1 MGLSGY
7 MMFTELATPLKL
19 IGIRLFR
26 DENGNYWYKYRRNN
40 RKRLF

>member
-1 MGLSGY
+1 MSGY

-19 IGIRLFR
+19 FGIRLFR
-26 DENGNYWYKYRRNN
+26 DENGRYWYKIRKNN